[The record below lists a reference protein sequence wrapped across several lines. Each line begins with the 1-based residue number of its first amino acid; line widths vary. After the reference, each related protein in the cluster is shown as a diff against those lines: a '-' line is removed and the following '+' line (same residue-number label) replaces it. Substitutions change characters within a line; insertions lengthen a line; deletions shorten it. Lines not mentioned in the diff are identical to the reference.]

1 MIFGGLLQIQ
11 LGKNAAHMLLDGPLG
26 DPQLP
31 SYAGIGA
38 ALGHEREHLSL
49 TRAEHRQRV
58 VTVAGS
64 DQLGD

>member
-1 MIFGGLLQIQ
+1 
-11 LGKNAAHMLLDGPLG
+11 MLLDGPLG

>member
-1 MIFGGLLQIQ
+1 MPALER
-11 LGKNAAHMLLDGPLG
+11 
-26 DPQLP
+26 P
-31 SYAGIGA
+31 S
-38 ALGHEREHLSL
+38 GHEREHLSL